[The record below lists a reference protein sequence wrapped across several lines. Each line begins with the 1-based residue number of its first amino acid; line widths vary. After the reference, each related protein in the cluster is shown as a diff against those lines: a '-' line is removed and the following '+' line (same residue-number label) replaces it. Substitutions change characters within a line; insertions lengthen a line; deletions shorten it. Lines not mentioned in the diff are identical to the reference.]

1 MSRVAVWSLYALLV
15 VIWSSTWVAIKVGL
29 EDIPPLLGA
38 GVRFAAAGAG
48 LLAFARLAGREMR
61 TDWLLAAILGA
72 LPFAAAYGL
81 IYWGEQ
87 YVPSGMAAVLFGIM
101 PLYSA
106 LLASVALHDEPLH
119 ARLVIGVAIAIG
131 GLVVAFSESVAL
143 GDAELAVWGAAAC
156 VLAPVASAIGNV
168 SIKRRAGALDAIVLN
183 GWAMLGGGIALL
195 VVSAPTEDWGG
206 AAWTAQALGATT
218 YLAVAGSAFAFVVLT
233 LLLREL
239 PAVTMSFIALL
250 LPFGA
255 LAFGALIYAEAI
267 TLPALGGAA
276 LVALGLLVAQRR
288 RADSRPDRRYTPL
301 PRRSSSVG

>member
-1 MSRVAVWSLYALLV
+1 MSRAAVWLLYALLV

-38 GVRFAAAGAG
+38 GVRFAAAGVG
-48 LLAFARLAGREMR
+48 LLLLARVGGRALR

-87 YVPSGMAAVLFGIM
+87 YVPSAMAAVLFGVM

-119 ARLVIGVAIAIG
+119 TRLVIGVAIAIG
-131 GLVVAFSESVAL
+131 GLVLAFSESVAL
-143 GDAELAVWGAAAC
+143 GDEELAVWGAAAC

-183 GWAMLGGGIALL
+183 GWAMLIGGVALL
-195 VVSAPTEDWGG
+195 AASAPTEDWSG
-206 AAWTAQALGATT
+206 AEWTPQALGATA
-218 YLAVAGSAFAFVVLT
+218 YLAAVGSAFAFVVLT

-250 LPFGA
+250 LPLGA
-255 LAFGALIYAEAI
+255 LAFGAVLYDESI
-267 TLPALGGAA
+267 TALALGGAG
-276 LVALGLLVAQRR
+276 LVGAGIAVAQWPARR
-288 RADSRPDRRYTPL
+288 PAPVPAS
-301 PRRSSSVG
+301 